1 MALLVVKMYLKAKDL
16 GDAWKKINVGLM
28 SGEIPNKAYI
38 GKCVPDEPL
47 VVLSE
52 TSKCNLNIE
61 CFGYGTRKLDM
72 LKRKY
77 FDEEEFNSFI
87 GLVNNG
93 KSAMYYFKSS
103 KVYAGRKKPNC
114 LICIIYESKKDLFS
128 VVWRTTELISRFA
141 ADLIFLS
148 EILKGK
154 RVKLIILESY
164 QYLQIIYGVFKM
176 NGVGFKKPKDEKY
189 AKAVLISKEFFPDHI
204 DFEFYERWQPIK
216 LVQKSYKRYLK
227 RKEN

>member
-1 MALLVVKMYLKAKDL
+1 MIKCDNFSEV
-16 GDAWKKINVGLM
+16 WKKINIGLM
-28 SGEIPNKAYI
+28 SGEIPNKACI
-38 GKCVPDEPL
+38 GKCVPDEPI
-47 VVLSE
+47 VALSE
-52 TSKCNLNIE
+52 TSECDLNIE
-61 CFGYGTRKLDM
+61 CFGYGARKLDM
-72 LKRKY
+72 LKKKY
-77 FDEEEFNSFI
+77 FDEEEFSNFME
-87 GLVNNG
+87 LVNNG

-128 VVWRTTELISRFA
+128 VVWRTTELIARFA

-176 NGVGFKKPKDEKY
+176 NGIKFIKPKDKKY
-189 AKAVLISKEFFPDHI
+189 EEAIIESKSRFFMPGCNL
-204 DFEFYERWQPIK
+204 YECWRPVY
-216 LVQKSYKRYLK
+216 LVQKNYKK
-227 RKEN
+227 MMEG